1 VTGSDRDR
9 EFGAFV
15 GARSAAL
22 LRTAYLV
29 TGHRQSAEDLLQT
42 ALAKTYLAWN
52 RIDGPESVEAYVR
65 RVMVTTHIS
74 WWRRH
79 KGREQTADPQVEPDR
94 TRTTGDGSPTANDAF
109 DERDRLW
116 NALRG
121 LPDRQRTVLVLRYY
135 EDLTE
140 EEIAHL
146 MGCSRGTVKTH
157 ASRGLAALRTRLAAD
172 DATDVGPTTLDRT
185 GGAR

>member
-1 VTGSDRDR
+1 MPESDRDR
-9 EFGAFV
+9 AFGAFV
-15 GARSAAL
+15 AARSPAL

-79 KGREQTADPQVEPDR
+79 KGRELTTDPHVEAPPAR
-94 TRTTGDGSPTANDAF
+94 LSGEGAPSANDAV
-109 DERDRLW
+109 DERDRIW
-116 NALRG
+116 TALRE

-157 ASRGLAALRTRLAAD
+157 ASRGIAALRALLSGD
-172 DATDVGPTTLDRT
+172 DASGVGPTPLDRT

>member
-1 VTGSDRDR
+1 VTGDDRDR

-52 RIDGPESVEAYVR
+52 RIDSPESVEAYVR
-65 RVMVTTHIS
+65 RVMVTTHVS

-79 KGREQTADPQVEPDR
+79 RGRERITDPQLDS
-94 TRTTGDGSPTANDAF
+94 DGASPTDNSAPTATDTV

-116 NALRG
+116 AALRG

-135 EDLTE
+135 EDLSE

-172 DATDVGPTTLDRT
+172 DASDLDRT